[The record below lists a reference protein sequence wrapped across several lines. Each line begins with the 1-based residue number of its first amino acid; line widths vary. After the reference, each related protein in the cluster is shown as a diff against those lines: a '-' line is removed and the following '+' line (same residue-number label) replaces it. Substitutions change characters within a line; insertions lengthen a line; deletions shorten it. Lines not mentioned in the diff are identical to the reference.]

1 MVFDSRPQR
10 FATAILVLALFWIP
24 ATRAQVP
31 QGALPLD
38 PPRERGAS
46 VTPAY
51 EGWYENPDGTFTF
64 LVGYFNRNTKQPLE
78 IPIGPNNKIEPGNPD
93 QGQPTYFAT
102 GRQWGVF
109 TIKVPKDFGKKTLT
123 WTIVAN
129 GEKQSVPFT
138 LNPGYPIS
146 PFKELGM
153 GNQPPAISFA
163 ANGPKFTGPPVGV
176 SATLTG
182 TVGQPVTISVW
193 AEDVKT
199 TEQLE
204 TARGRAGA
212 AALAGRGGPG
222 RGGAPDGRGAPR
234 GGRGAPGG
242 GGGGGAAAPAGINLD
257 DLPDDVRALAEQFS
271 RPVGIASLSFH
282 KFRGPGTVTF
292 NPARTSV
299 MKAGES
305 VSTAA
310 TFSAPGE
317 YTVRV
322 QANDESGEGGGGFQ
336 CCWTN
341 AHVKIVVK

>member
-1 MVFDSRPQR
+1 MAFFCRSQR
-10 FATAILVLALFWIP
+10 FVTAVLVSAVFWIVESP
-24 ATRAQVP
+24 AQVP
-31 QGALPLD
+31 QGVLPLD

-46 VTPAY
+46 ITPAY
-51 EGWYENPDGTFTF
+51 EGWYENADASFTF

-78 IPIGPNNKIEPGNPD
+78 IPIGPNNKVEPGNPD
-93 QGQPTYFAT
+93 QGQPTYFAV

-129 GEKQSVPFT
+129 GEKQSVPLT

-176 SATLTG
+176 AATFTG

-199 TEQLE
+199 ADQLE

-212 AALAGRGGPG
+212 AAALAGRGGPG
-222 RGGAPDGRGAPR
+222 RAGGPDGRGAP
-234 GGRGAPGG
+234 GGVGR
-242 GGGGGAAAPAGINLD
+242 GGGGAAAALAGINLD

-282 KFRGPGTVTF
+282 KFRGPGAVTF

-299 MKAGES
+299 TKPGES
-305 VSTAA
+305 ASTAA

-341 AHVKIVVK
+341 AHVKVIVK